1 MKTLPGGRVKLDE
14 EEAYLAECHKTKR
27 DRPDVRAILEAEKF
41 FDAAA
46 RTKTTNEWGALRD
59 TTWPGRY
66 AVITGVSIMSALR
79 AHLSRLQK
87 EVCCYCGQALM
98 RGGYSRQLDH
108 VLPASVY
115 GRFSFHFW
123 NLAVACERCNRIKKA
138 NGYQPIDIAGG
149 DYPEH
154 SEFSDYFHPR
164 FHPYADHV
172 QFAVTG
178 TQDYS
183 YVVYVGISK
192 QGRQLVDDVLT
203 AAALEMTRESND
215 PAIRAAT
222 AKIRTIVQSQG
233 PEAQAAMLRFEH
245 AIREAIEAGAA

>member
-14 EEAYLAECHKTKR
+14 EEAYLAVCHKTKR
-27 DRPDVRAILEAEKF
+27 DRTDVRAILEEEKF

-46 RTKTTNEWGALRD
+46 RPSTANEWGALRD
-59 TTWPGRY
+59 TVWLGTH
-66 AVITGVSIMSALR
+66 AEITGASIMSALR
-79 AHLSRLQK
+79 AHLSSLQHDD
-87 EVCCYCGQALM
+87 CCYCGQALLL
-98 RGGYSRQLDH
+98 GGYSRQLDH

-138 NGYQPIDIAGG
+138 AGYQPISLTAQ

-154 SEFSDYFHPR
+154 GEFADFFHPR
-164 FHPYADHV
+164 FHPYTDHV
-172 QFAVTG
+172 RFGLTA
-178 TQDYS
+178 TQNYR
-183 YVVYVGISK
+183 YIVYVGLSK
-192 QGRQLVDDVLT
+192 QGKQLVNDVLK

-215 PAIRAAT
+215 PVIKAAA
-222 AKIRTIVQSQG
+222 AKIRTAARTQG
-233 PEAQAAMLRFEH
+233 PKAQAAMLRFED